1 MDEEEEFEF
10 EAEQQ
15 PEEAFH
21 IELDLYETGDHSNLL
36 VVPCNDT
43 YVVVSDNEHL
53 CTLTKTCNE
62 PECWEQQ
69 DGSLDEDMVEKL
81 GAAISGYITML

>member
-1 MDEEEEFEF
+1 MDEEEFEL
-10 EAEQQ
+10 EAPEQQ

-21 IELDLYETGDHSNLL
+21 IELDLYETGDYSNLL

-43 YVVVSDNEHL
+43 YVVISDNEHL
-53 CTLTKTCNE
+53 CTMVKSCNE

-69 DGSLDEDMVEKL
+69 DGSLDEDIVEKL
-81 GAAISGYITML
+81 GAAISGYIAML